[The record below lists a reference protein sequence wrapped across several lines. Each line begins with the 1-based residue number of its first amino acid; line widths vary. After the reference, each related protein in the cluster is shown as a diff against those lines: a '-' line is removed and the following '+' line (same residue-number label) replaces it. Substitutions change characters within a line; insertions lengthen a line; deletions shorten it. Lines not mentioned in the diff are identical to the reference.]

1 MFISQCGLQ
10 FLEAQCQQCHRMIPV
25 STESKSWMAPETFE
39 FSFTEKSDIWSL
51 GCVLLDMLS
60 CFILNVCKSDLLGI
74 ERAHQDM

>member
-1 MFISQCGLQ
+1 
-10 FLEAQCQQCHRMIPV
+10 MIPV